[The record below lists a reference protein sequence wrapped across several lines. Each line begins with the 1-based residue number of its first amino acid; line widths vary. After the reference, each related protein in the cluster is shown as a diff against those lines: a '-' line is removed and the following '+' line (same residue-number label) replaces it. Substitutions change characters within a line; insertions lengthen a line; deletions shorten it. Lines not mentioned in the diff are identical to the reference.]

1 MFKTFSAT
9 ALAIAAS
16 GMVVATP
23 VAAAPINHSAPVTQ
37 STYAAPGYANSAWE
51 TETAEHHRRWHK
63 KGKKAKHGYRDYHD
77 RRYDDRRYDDRRY
90 DDRRYQSQ
98 NYYGEP
104 VRRDTRVWRGQ
115 DGSYYCRKSDGTTG
129 LLIGGAVGALAGR
142 EIARDRTLGAILG
155 GAAGALLGREIDRGN
170 SRCR

>member
-9 ALAIAAS
+9 AIAVAAS
-16 GMVVATP
+16 GMVIATP
-23 VAAAPINHSAPVTQ
+23 VAAAPGSHSAPIAQ
-37 STYAAPGYANSAWE
+37 SNYAAAAWE

-63 KGKKAKHGYRDYHD
+63 QGRKAKYGYRD
-77 RRYDDRRYDDRRY
+77 YDDRRYRDRDY
-90 DDRRYQSQ
+90 DDRRYRSQ

-104 VRRDTRVWRGQ
+104 VHRNTRVWRGQ
-115 DGSYYCRKSDGTTG
+115 DGNYYCRKDDGTTG

-142 EIARDRTLGAILG
+142 ELARDRTLGAILG
-155 GAAGALLGREIDRGN
+155 GAAGALLGREIDRSN